1 MDEELYHYGIKGMK
15 WGIRR
20 TDAQLGHK
28 IKTNDQKASDIKA
41 RVRENVQRGKSHVDA
56 FLKTPAGRA
65 TTVAAMVGLSYVG
78 LGAFVSAANF
88 VAFGQSPLR
97 TLGLDDMDSMYE
109 PTFEL
114 SERVKY
120 GNVPIS

>member
-1 MDEELYHYGIKGMK
+1 MDKELYHHGVKGMK

-28 IKTNDQKASDIKA
+28 TKSSSKKTSDIKT

-65 TTVAAMVGLSYVG
+65 TTVAAMVGLSYAG
-78 LGAFVSAANF
+78 LGAVVSVANL
-88 VAFGQSPLR
+88 VAYGQSPLR
-97 TLGLDDMDSMYE
+97 TLGLDNMDSMYE
-109 PTFEL
+109 PTFEM
-114 SERVKY
+114 
-120 GNVPIS
+120 GPIRRY